1 MNLDILILGK
11 YSWFVWPAF
20 IFSFS
25 ICTYFYF
32 KTKKAL
38 QKQEKIFLREFQQK
52 EFIKTE
58 RPNTKKSTIEVLSGI

>member
-1 MNLDILILGK
+1 MNLEILILGD
-11 YSWFVWPAF
+11 YSLYVWPAF

-52 EFIKTE
+52 EFIKIE
-58 RPNTKKSTIEVLSGI
+58 RPNTKKGTIEVLSGI